1 MSELVELQKYM
12 TAQEL
17 AEIDLLTAVTSS
29 NNIDYAD
36 LRILTKKQQLV
47 PLQLNRLQR
56 HLIAALTG
64 RDLILKARQMGSS
77 TIVQAWMHIEAWQ
90 KTITGMTLAHD
101 KETGTKR
108 LRAMSRRFWENLP
121 DEKKPQRI
129 AFSDTEARYMP
140 TDSTLFIG
148 TAGSAQGG
156 RGGTYS
162 HFHGSEVAFWKNDLD
177 IVAGVLEGVPLDY
190 GHIIMESTANGEQGW
205 FFERCMEALSPDYD
219 GPWTLHFYPWW
230 WDGTNRLPV
239 TEPLELTNDEARL
252 VAEHGLDD
260 EQIAFRR
267 AKQFTLGEKF
277 DQEYAEDPRKAFA
290 ASIRGLVYPNFGD
303 ANVTTEAD
311 YKPDVGVY
319 WGIDD
324 GYAYGGGRG
333 TLGYH
338 PRVILFAQS
347 NALGGLDIF
356 DEYVVTQEL
365 SERSIE
371 HAIAKPYTKPQF
383 AIIDSS
389 AAELRGRLWERG
401 IQTIGATHVVV
412 EGIKNLRRLIADPAG
427 QRLFRVHPRCQ
438 ELIYEMHHYSAPDE
452 GSAAVG
458 EPKPLKK
465 DDHCADAARYLAWVL
480 ARYEP

>member
-1 MSELVELQKYM
+1 M
-12 TAQEL
+12 QEAL
-17 AEIDLLTAVTSS
+17 I
-29 NNIDYAD
+29 AD
-36 LRILTKKQQLV
+36 LDSRERG
-47 PLQLNRLQR
+47 NR
-56 HLIAALTG
+56 HLV
-64 RDLILKARQMGSS
+64 LKARQMGSS
-77 TIVQAWMHIEAWQ
+77 TAIQAWMHVQAWRG
-90 KTITGMTLAHD
+90 TITGVTLAHD
-101 KETGTKR
+101 METGTKR
-108 LRAMSRRFWENLP
+108 IRAMARRFWENLP
-121 DEKKPQRI
+121 ESKKPQRI
-129 AFSDTEARYMP
+129 TFSETEARYMP
-140 TDSTLFIG
+140 TDSTIFIG
-148 TAGSAQGG
+148 TAGSKQGG

-162 HFHGSEVAFWKNDLD
+162 HFHGSEVAFWDNASD
-177 IVAGVLEGVPLDY
+177 IISGVLQGVPLGF
-190 GHIIMESTANGEQGW
+190 GHIIMESTAYGEQGW
-205 FFERCMEALSPDYD
+205 FYEQCMRALD
-219 GPWTLHFYPWW
+219 GDTAWKLHFFPWW
-230 WDGTNRLPV
+230 IDSEYRVSV
-239 TEPLELTNDEARL
+239 TEPLELTEEESRL
-252 VAEHGLDD
+252 KAEHGLDD

-267 AKQFTLGEKF
+267 AKQFELGDAF
-277 DQEYAEDPRKAFA
+277 DAEYAEDPRKAFA

-311 YKPDVGVY
+311 YKPGVGVY

-438 ELIYEMHHYSAPDE
+438 ELIYEMHHYSSPDE